1 MTRNELIDRLTALSP
16 QLTSVNVELAVKLV
30 LGAVASALA
39 DGRRVEIRG
48 FGSFGLNRRRPRLGR
63 NPKTGELV
71 PVPAKSVPHFK
82 AGRDLR
88 ERVVTPR

>member
-16 QLTSVNVELAVKLV
+16 QLTTVDVELAVKLV

-48 FGSFGLNRRRPRLGR
+48 FGSFGLNHRQPRLGR